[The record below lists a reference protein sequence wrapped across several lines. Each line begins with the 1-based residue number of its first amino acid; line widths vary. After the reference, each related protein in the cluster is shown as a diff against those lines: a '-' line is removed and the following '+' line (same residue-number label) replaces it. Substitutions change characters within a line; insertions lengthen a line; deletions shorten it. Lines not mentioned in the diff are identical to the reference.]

1 MGISKKIE
9 VFSGSVISFVKCR
22 NVYTKVSQ
30 QNDGV
35 LRVSEAVATTWRDL
49 GSILSFVK
57 STEICTEN
65 SKILTVRWNITKLSG
80 RLVEIWDPSYPL
92 LKFSTG
98 SSQEHQTSPNLPQIG
113 QSLKGVA
120 HGPESAKII
129 NYFLFNFNLFVL
141 KGRMSLKGGIRYSI
155 HRNC

>member
-1 MGISKKIE
+1 M
-9 VFSGSVISFVKCR
+9 
-22 NVYTKVSQ
+22 YTKVSQ
-30 QNDGV
+30 HNDGV
-35 LRVSEAVATTWRDL
+35 LRVYEAVATTWRDL

-57 STEICTEN
+57 STEN
-65 SKILTVRWNITKLSG
+65 SKILTVRWDFTKLSG

-98 SSQEHQTSPNLPQIG
+98 SSQEHQKSPNLPQIG

-141 KGRMSLKGGIRYSI
+141 KGRMSLKGGIR
-155 HRNC
+155 